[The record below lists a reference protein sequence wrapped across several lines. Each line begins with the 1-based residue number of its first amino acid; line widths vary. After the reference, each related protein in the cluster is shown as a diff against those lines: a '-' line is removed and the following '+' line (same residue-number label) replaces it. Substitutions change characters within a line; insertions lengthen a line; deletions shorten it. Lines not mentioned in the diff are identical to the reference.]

1 MAEIDPS
8 RGKRWVIK
16 IGSALLT
23 GDGDGLHT
31 EAIASWVKQIA
42 QLHAAGKEVVIV
54 SSGSVAE
61 GMVRLG
67 LGRRPAALF
76 ELQAVAAVGQ
86 MGIARVFKDCF
97 DQYGIHTAQILLT
110 HDDVGDRQRYLN
122 ARSTLRHLL
131 ELGVVPVVN
140 ENDTISTEAIML
152 GDNDTLAG
160 LVCNLIE
167 ADFFVILTD
176 QQGLYDA
183 DPRHHPEARLIES
196 GQAGDPALEA
206 VAGEGGELGRGGMR
220 TKLKAAAL
228 AARSATPTAIVSG
241 REPDV
246 LAQLCTGMHLGTLL
260 APNTARLAARK
271 QWLAGRLKVSGSLR
285 LDLGAADVLRR
296 SGRSLLAVGVR
307 EVTGA
312 FSRGELVSCL
322 DPQGAEIARGLVNYD
337 SSETRLIMG
346 CPSHEIAGLLG
357 YVDEPELIH
366 RDNLV
371 MTAD

>member
-1 MAEIDPS
+1 M
-8 RGKRWVIK
+8 
-16 IGSALLT
+16 
-23 GDGDGLHT
+23 
-31 EAIASWVKQIA
+31 
-42 QLHAAGKEVVIV
+42 
-54 SSGSVAE
+54 
-61 GMVRLG
+61 
-67 LGRRPAALF
+67 
-76 ELQAVAAVGQ
+76 
-86 MGIARVFKDCF
+86 
-97 DQYGIHTAQILLT
+97 
-110 HDDVGDRQRYLN
+110 
-122 ARSTLRHLL
+122 RHLL